1 MNVTNTDKF
10 SVYYL
15 DRTLVLRCDV
25 CHAIDMFD
33 GAVCAWSVDEDV
45 NLSALVSHAQA
56 HWAKIHA
63 TEEVNV

>member
-25 CHAIDMFD
+25 CHAIDMFN
-33 GAVCAWSVDEDV
+33 GAVCAWLVDEDV
-45 NLSALVSHAQA
+45 NLAALASRAQA
-56 HWAKIHA
+56 HWAQTHVP
-63 TEEVNV
+63 EEELV